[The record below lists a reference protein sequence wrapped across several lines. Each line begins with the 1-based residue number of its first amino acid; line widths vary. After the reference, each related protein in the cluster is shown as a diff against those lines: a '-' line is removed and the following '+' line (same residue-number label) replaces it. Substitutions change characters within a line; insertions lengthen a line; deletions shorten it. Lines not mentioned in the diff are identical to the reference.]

1 MLGANKMSYAKVENG
16 AMEKYPYIF
25 SDLRKDNP
33 RISFPDTYLS
43 QASANGEYN
52 VVEVIDV
59 AKPEKEGF
67 HAEEEA
73 PSSDGSVWTQNWKLV
88 SDIGDPAPESE
99 VIPEWKLN
107 RMNAYGPYAD
117 QIEFITENGLEAW
130 QVKVAEIKVLYPKT

>member
-16 AMEKYPYIF
+16 SMDKYPYSF

-52 VVEVIDV
+52 VVEVVDV
-59 AKPEKEGF
+59 AKPEEEGF
-67 HAEEEA
+67 HAVEETPEF
-73 PSSDGSVWTQNWKLV
+73 DGSVWSQTWKLV
-88 SDIGDPAPESE
+88 SDVGDVAPESK
-99 VIPEWKLN
+99 VIPEWELN
-107 RMNAYGPYAD
+107 RMDAYGPFVN

-130 QVKVAEIKVLYPKT
+130 QTKVAEIKTQYPKV